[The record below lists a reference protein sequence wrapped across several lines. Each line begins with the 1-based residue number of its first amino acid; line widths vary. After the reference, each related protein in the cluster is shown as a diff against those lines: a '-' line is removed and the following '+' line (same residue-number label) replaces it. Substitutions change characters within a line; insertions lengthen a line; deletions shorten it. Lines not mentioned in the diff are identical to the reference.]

1 MNVTVSTIITRS
13 PRVTLCIVTVIME
26 GPTRDIIRLED
37 LL

>member
-1 MNVTVSTIITRS
+1 MNVTVSTTITRS
-13 PRVTLCIVTVIME
+13 PRGVLFVVTVIME